1 MSKRSGSDS
10 PEVLPSASES
20 DSAPTSPA
28 LSQTI
33 ARRGFLF
40 RAAAV
45 GMAAVAAPSL
55 LAACEQVVDP
65 TPTPMGTPFPT
76 PTPFDAGA
84 VTATP
89 AVPAARQPT
98 ATPRATATA
107 TATPASAGASP
118 TATATPDPALTPSP
132 TPAPAP
138 RAVLATEATRVSHLL
153 RRASFGASKDELARF
168 RTMGLQ
174 GTIDDLVDFDGVDDG
189 ELEARLASQE
199 TNIERQAHLQ
209 LWWLQR
215 MAYSKRPLQEKM
227 TLFWH
232 GILTSS
238 FNKTGA
244 IPAMFEQNELFRRM
258 GMGRYDEMLKAIS
271 RDAAMLIYLDS
282 RTNRKAAPNE
292 NYSRE
297 LMELFTLGVGQ
308 YTEDDVREA
317 ARSFTGWQ
325 IKGKTEFLFNERQ
338 HDFGDKTFLDQTGTW
353 DGDDVVDII
362 MQQPAAH
369 EYIVRRLWEFFAY
382 ADPEPTVVARLVK
395 VFSGSQTEIRPVMRA
410 MFESD
415 EFYSPRA
422 FQGLIKGPAE
432 LVASTVRSL
441 SIDTTFVSLRRGVE
455 AMGQE
460 LLDPPDVSGWDGGVT
475 WINSSTLLERV
486 NLANAVSNGRS
497 QNLTF
502 HPGSLAGETAA
513 DSEALVDIYV
523 DLLLGGEVAD
533 VTRTALVEHAEY
545 LRKPTVSSGKAVPED
560 ERQRS
565 VVYLILASPDYQLA

>member
-1 MSKRSGSDS
+1 MSTRSDSDS
-10 PEVLPSASES
+10 PGAVPNAQETPSTAF
-20 DSAPTSPA
+20 A
-28 LSQTI
+28 QTM
-33 ARRGFLF
+33 ARRSFLF

-45 GMAAVAAPSL
+45 GMTAVAAPSL
-55 LAACEQVVDP
+55 SSACEQVLDP
-65 TPTPMGTPFPT
+65 TPTPTSMPFPT

-84 VTATP
+84 VTPT
-89 AVPAARQPT
+89 PT
-98 ATPRATATA
+98 AV
-107 TATPASAGASP
+107 P
-118 TATATPDPALTPSP
+118 TATATPI
-132 TPAPAP
+132 PAPTATP
-138 RAVLATEATRVSHLL
+138 RPVLRTEAARVSHLL
-153 RRASFGASKDELARF
+153 RRASFGASKEELARF
-168 RTMGLQ
+168 RSMGLQ
-174 GTIDDLVDFDGVDDG
+174 ATIDHLVEFDNVDDG

-199 TNIERQAHLQ
+199 TNIERQAHVQ

-244 IPAMFEQNELFRRM
+244 SPAMFEQNELFRRM

-297 LMELFTLGVGQ
+297 LMELFTLGIGQ

-338 HDFGDKTFLDQTGTW
+338 HDFGEKTFLGETGAW

-382 ADPEPTVVARLVK
+382 ADPEPTVVARLAK
-395 VFSGSQTEIRPVMRA
+395 VFSENQTAIRPVMRA

-422 FQGLIKGPAE
+422 FQSLIKGPAE
-432 LVASTVRSL
+432 LVVSMVRTL
-441 SIDTTFVSLRRGVE
+441 DVATTFAPVRRRIEG
-455 AMGQE
+455 MGQE
-460 LLDPPDVSGWDGGVT
+460 LLDPPDVSGWDGGIT
-475 WINSSTLLERV
+475 WINSSALLERV
-486 NLANAVSNGRS
+486 NLANAISSGQSR
-497 QNLTF
+497 QLAF
-502 HPGSLAGETAA
+502 DPADLAGDAAET
-513 DSEALVDIYV
+513 SETLVDFYV
-523 DLLLGGEVAD
+523 DLLLGGEVAAA
-533 VTRTALVEHAEY
+533 TRAALLRHAED
-545 LRKPTVSSGKAVPED
+545 LRVPSAFSGRSVPVD

-565 VVYLILASPDYQLA
+565 LVYLILASPDYQLA

>member
-1 MSKRSGSDS
+1 M
-10 PEVLPSASES
+10 
-20 DSAPTSPA
+20 
-28 LSQTI
+28 
-33 ARRGFLF
+33 
-40 RAAAV
+40 
-45 GMAAVAAPSL
+45 
-55 LAACEQVVDP
+55 
-65 TPTPMGTPFPT
+65 
-76 PTPFDAGA
+76 
-84 VTATP
+84 
-89 AVPAARQPT
+89 
-98 ATPRATATA
+98 
-107 TATPASAGASP
+107 
-118 TATATPDPALTPSP
+118 
-132 TPAPAP
+132 
-138 RAVLATEATRVSHLL
+138 SHLL
-153 RRASFGASKDELARF
+153 RRASFGASKEELARF
-168 RTMGLQ
+168 RSMGLQ
-174 GTIDDLVDFDGVDDG
+174 ATIDHLVEFDNVDDG

-199 TNIERQAHLQ
+199 TNIERQAHVQ

-244 IPAMFEQNELFRRM
+244 SPAMFEQNELFRRM

-297 LMELFTLGVGQ
+297 LMELFTLGIGQ

-338 HDFGDKTFLDQTGTW
+338 HDFGEKTFLGETGAW

-382 ADPEPTVVARLVK
+382 ADPEPTVVARLAK
-395 VFSGSQTEIRPVMRA
+395 VFSENQTAIRPVMRA

-422 FQGLIKGPAE
+422 FQSLIKGPAE
-432 LVASTVRSL
+432 LVVSMVRTL
-441 SIDTTFVSLRRGVE
+441 DVATTFAPVRRRIEG
-455 AMGQE
+455 MGQE
-460 LLDPPDVSGWDGGVT
+460 LLDPPDVSGWDGGIT
-475 WINSSTLLERV
+475 WINSSALLERV
-486 NLANAVSNGRS
+486 NLANAISSGQSR
-497 QNLTF
+497 QLAF
-502 HPGSLAGETAA
+502 DPADLAGDAAET
-513 DSEALVDIYV
+513 SETLVDFYV
-523 DLLLGGEVAD
+523 DLLLGGEVAAA
-533 VTRTALVEHAEY
+533 TRAALLRHAED
-545 LRKPTVSSGKAVPED
+545 LRVPSAFSGRSVPVD

-565 VVYLILASPDYQLA
+565 LVYLILASPDYQLA